1 MVFIYLLNSFEFIQ
15 KLLLKV
21 GMEWDGNILVSV
33 VLVISLCNYWI
44 HCYSHLLILTV
55 CTRRGTVQGRDR
67 LTSGQVHK
75 HTAIFQHMTKV

>member
-21 GMEWDGNILVSV
+21 GMEWGGNVLVSV
-33 VLVISLCNYWI
+33 VLVISLYWI

-67 LTSGQVHK
+67 LTSGRVHK